1 MLKLIVG
8 LVIILIII
16 RVIYVYIIEKNI
28 YNEENVKV

>member
-16 RVIYVYIIEKNI
+16 RVIYIIEKKI
-28 YNEENVKV
+28 YNEENVKG

>member
-16 RVIYVYIIEKNI
+16 RVIYIIEKNI
-28 YNEENVKV
+28 YNEENVKG

>member
-8 LVIILIII
+8 LIIII

-28 YNEENVKV
+28 YNEENVKG

>member
-8 LVIILIII
+8 LVIII

-28 YNEENVKV
+28 YNEENVKG